1 MNTIYDII
9 VIGGGIAGLNI
20 CYEVSEKSPST
31 RFLLLESSNR
41 LGGRISTYYHK
52 ISKNERIVLEEGAGR
67 FSQKHRLLKKI
78 IHDLDL
84 DSFIHKIS
92 SDTLYLPI
100 RSDNRID
107 DQSELLNKIDKVV
120 KYSMSDTRE
129 NMIPYSFL
137 EYAKNVLSDVDIEYI
152 KNSFG
157 YYSELVLMNAYDA
170 IQLILELHGSG
181 NFYSLGCGLTQVIE
195 RMVAKIKQKHSR
207 FYLLNHACI
216 DIQKKTEELYSVQC
230 SNGKQ
235 FSCHKIVCALPK
247 QAIEQIAFFKPLRPL
262 LSKIICAPLCR
273 IYCRFLVEPGKKV
286 WFSDI
291 RKFTTNNMLRMVI
304 PINPEQGTILISYT
318 DNRFAKFWKKLLD
331 TKGKEAVNAKLREY
345 MKQSTGFEIP
355 EPLETHVFY
364 WNCGVGYWGIGA
376 DSSKISREIRS
387 PYFAKNIYICGEHF
401 SEKKQ
406 QWIEGAL
413 ETSHT
418 VVSKLLSL
426 K

>member
-9 VIGGGIAGLNI
+9 VIGGGIAGLNV

-52 ISKNERIVLEEGAGR
+52 ISKNEKIVLEEGAGR

-157 YYSELVLMNAYDA
+157 YYSELVLMNAFDA
-170 IQLILELHGSG
+170 IQLIIGP
-181 NFYSLGCGLTQVIE
+181 
-195 RMVAKIKQKHSR
+195 IKGP
-207 FYLLNHACI
+207 FVC
-216 DIQKKTEELYSVQC
+216 
-230 SNGKQ
+230 
-235 FSCHKIVCALPK
+235 CH
-247 QAIEQIAFFKPLRPL
+247 
-262 LSKIICAPLCR
+262 
-273 IYCRFLVEPGKKV
+273 
-286 WFSDI
+286 
-291 RKFTTNNMLRMVI
+291 
-304 PINPEQGTILISYT
+304 
-318 DNRFAKFWKKLLD
+318 
-331 TKGKEAVNAKLREY
+331 
-345 MKQSTGFEIP
+345 
-355 EPLETHVFY
+355 
-364 WNCGVGYWGIGA
+364 
-376 DSSKISREIRS
+376 
-387 PYFAKNIYICGEHF
+387 
-401 SEKKQ
+401 
-406 QWIEGAL
+406 
-413 ETSHT
+413 
-418 VVSKLLSL
+418 
-426 K
+426 